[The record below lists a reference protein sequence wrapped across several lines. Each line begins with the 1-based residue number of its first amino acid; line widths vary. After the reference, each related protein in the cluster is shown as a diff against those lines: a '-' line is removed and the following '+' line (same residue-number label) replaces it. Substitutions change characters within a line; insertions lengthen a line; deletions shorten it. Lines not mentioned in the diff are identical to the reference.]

1 MQTSQLFKI
10 FSISLLLLVTS
21 ISIYAV
27 DKVIDGGGGT
37 NTLIISAVP
46 NGLSDFSSISIPGS
60 EGSEMYFEDS
70 SSNRIT
76 FKNFLSWTGEM
87 KWDGYITANNKT
99 YRFVSD
105 NRYDLTPFSGA
116 YGSVYA
122 FVYENPANMIEI
134 VLPDTGKW
142 LPQYRMSS
150 YKGFEFDG
158 QEIFTIYGGAGNEAI
173 FGGYKGDTIL
183 GGAGNDYICGG
194 DGADSIDAGDGDD
207 VVYTSVA
214 GLTEDSSING
224 GLGLNTLVFATPG
237 ESGCWDNESYS
248 AVSFNL
254 SSELGNA
261 SNFINIGGGSS
272 NDTLTGDAN
281 ANVIIGAGGDDTLN
295 GGAGNDTI
303 YGDSHLSDSSG
314 TTYGIRSY
322 NLTEG
327 NDTISGGD
335 GDDTIFGDD
344 GDDVIDGGA
353 GNDTISSGLGND
365 IIIITSSTNSD
376 TLTDFT
382 DGTDAIGFDNSLNVG
397 NLTFVANGN
406 DTQIKNGD
414 NILLTLSGITSSLIS
429 ASDFQSSTTSNQTI
443 NGTSGDDILIGGAG
457 DDTFN
462 GGAGSD
468 TLIGWAGDDT
478 INIASKS
485 GSWTDNINGGSGT
498 NVLNISYVSNG
509 LSDFIISSIPTTNS
523 NISLTDV
530 NGGVINFSNI
540 LDYTYTSGAAG
551 YWDGSITANS
561 KVYNFVSDMRGD
573 KTPFSGAYGSV
584 QAFVYENPANTVEIV
599 LPENGKWLPQY
610 RMSSYKEYA
619 FDGQEAFTIYGSSGS
634 EVIFG
639 GYKADTITG
648 GAGNDFIFGGD
659 GADSI
664 DAGDGDDVVYT
675 SVAGLTEDTSINGGS
690 GSNTLVFDKPGESG
704 GWDNESYAAITF
716 NLSSDLANASNFIN
730 IGGGSSNDTLTGDDN
745 ANVIIGAGGDDTLNG
760 GAGNDTIYGD
770 DHLSDSSGTIYGI
783 RSYGITDGD
792 DTISGGDGD
801 DTIYG
806 DDGDDIID
814 GGAGNDT
821 ISSGSGSDTIII
833 TSSSNSDTL
842 TDFTDGTD
850 AIGFDNSLN
859 VGNLTFVA
867 NGNDTQIKNG
877 DNILLTLSGI
887 TSSLISASDFQSS
900 TTSNQTING
909 TSGDDILIGG
919 AGDDTFNG
927 GAGSDTLIGWAGDDT
942 INIASKSGSW
952 TDNINGGSGTNV
964 LNISYV
970 SNGLSDFIISSI
982 PTTNS
987 NISLTDVNGGVIN
1000 FSNILD
1006 YTYTSGAAGYWDGSI
1021 TANSKVYNFVSDMRG
1036 DKTPFSGAYGSVQA
1050 FVYENPANTVE
1061 IVLPENGKWLPQYRM
1076 SSYKEYAFDG
1086 QEAFTI
1092 YGSSG
1097 SEVIFG
1103 GYKAD
1108 TITGG
1113 AGNDFIFGGDGAD
1126 SIDAGDGDD
1135 VVYTSVAGLTED
1147 TSINGGSGSN
1157 TLVFDK
1163 PGESGGW
1170 DNESYAAITF
1180 NLSSD
1185 LANASNFI
1193 NIGGG
1198 SSNDTLTGDDNANV
1212 IIGAGGDDT
1221 LNGGGG
1227 NDIIYGDDHLSDS
1240 SGTTYG
1246 IRSYG
1251 ITDGDDTISG
1261 GAGDD
1266 TLYGDGGDDTLDGGA
1281 GADTYTGGAGIDVFT
1296 IKANNGGTSISG
1308 ADAVT
1313 DFDDGTDLIGMSGL
1327 EYSQLTIEQGTGDYA
1342 NHVVVK
1348 KTDTG
1353 EFLVIIQN
1361 TSISSIS
1368 NADFS
1373 AI

>member
-1 MQTSQLFKI
+1 MQTSQLFKL
-10 FSISLLLLVTS
+10 FSISLLLLIRS
-21 ISIYAV
+21 IPAFAV
-27 DKVIDGGGGT
+27 DKVIDGGGGS

-70 SSNRIT
+70 SSNKIT

-87 KWDGYITANNKT
+87 KWDGYITANSKT

-122 FVYENPANMIEI
+122 FVYENPANTVEI
-134 VLPDTGKW
+134 VLPDNGKW

-158 QEIFTIYGGAGNEAI
+158 QETFTIYGGAGNEAI

-183 GGAGNDYICGG
+183 GGSGNDYICGG

-207 VVYTSVA
+207 VIYTSKA

-224 GLGLNTLVFATPG
+224 GLGSNTLVFATPG
-237 ESGCWDNESYS
+237 EAGCWDNESYG
-248 AVSFNL
+248 AISFNL
-254 SSELGNA
+254 SSELSNATSFLNIGGGGNNDTLTGDDNDNVIIGAGGNDTLNGGGGNDTIYGDDHLNDSSGTIYGIRSYGITDGNDTISGGDGDDVIYGDGGDDILDGGAGNDTISSGSGSDTIIITSSTNSDILTDFTDGTDAIGFDNSLNVGNLTFVASGNDTQIKNGSDILLTLTGLSSSSISAIDFQSTNTSNQTINGTSGDDVLIGGAGDDTFNGGAGSDTLIGWGGDDIFNIATKSGTWIDTINGGSGTNVLNISYVSNGLSDFVTRSIPTSEGSSMSLVDANGGTINFKDILSWTGEMKWDGYITANSKTYRFVSDNRYDLTPFSGAYGSVYAFVYESPSNTVEIVLPDTGKWLPQYRMNSYKGFEFNGQETFTIFGSSGNDVIFGGYKADTITAGAGNDYIFGGDGADSIDAGDGDDVIYTSVAGLTEDTSINGGSGSNTLVFDKPGESGGWDNASYAAITFNLSSGLANA

-272 NDTLTGDAN
+272 NDTLIGDDN

-295 GGAGNDTI
+295 GGGGNDTI

-335 GDDTIFGDD
+335 GDDTIF
-344 GDDVIDGGA
+344 
-353 GNDTISSGLGND
+353 
-365 IIIITSSTNSD
+365 
-376 TLTDFT
+376 
-382 DGTDAIGFDNSLNVG
+382 
-397 NLTFVANGN
+397 
-406 DTQIKNGD
+406 
-414 NILLTLSGITSSLIS
+414 
-429 ASDFQSSTTSNQTI
+429 
-443 NGTSGDDILIGGAG
+443 
-457 DDTFN
+457 
-462 GGAGSD
+462 
-468 TLIGWAGDDT
+468 
-478 INIASKS
+478 
-485 GSWTDNINGGSGT
+485 
-498 NVLNISYVSNG
+498 
-509 LSDFIISSIPTTNS
+509 
-523 NISLTDV
+523 
-530 NGGVINFSNI
+530 
-540 LDYTYTSGAAG
+540 
-551 YWDGSITANS
+551 
-561 KVYNFVSDMRGD
+561 
-573 KTPFSGAYGSV
+573 
-584 QAFVYENPANTVEIV
+584 
-599 LPENGKWLPQY
+599 
-610 RMSSYKEYA
+610 
-619 FDGQEAFTIYGSSGS
+619 
-634 EVIFG
+634 
-639 GYKADTITG
+639 
-648 GAGNDFIFGGD
+648 
-659 GADSI
+659 
-664 DAGDGDDVVYT
+664 
-675 SVAGLTEDTSINGGS
+675 
-690 GSNTLVFDKPGESG
+690 
-704 GWDNESYAAITF
+704 
-716 NLSSDLANASNFIN
+716 
-730 IGGGSSNDTLTGDDN
+730 
-745 ANVIIGAGGDDTLNG
+745 
-760 GAGNDTIYGD
+760 
-770 DHLSDSSGTIYGI
+770 
-783 RSYGITDGD
+783 
-792 DTISGGDGD
+792 
-801 DTIYG
+801 G

-877 DNILLTLSGI
+877 SDILLTLSGI
-887 TSSLISASDFQSS
+887 STSSISAIDFQSTNS
-900 TTSNQTING
+900 TDQTING

-942 INIASKSGSW
+942 FNIASKSGNY
-952 TDNINGGSGTNV
+952 TDDITGGSGTNV

-970 SNGLSDFIISSI
+970 SNGLSDFVTRSI
-982 PTTNS
+982 PTS
-987 NISLTDVNGGVIN
+987 DDSSMSFIDANGGTIN
-1000 FSNILD
+1000 FKDILSW
-1006 YTYTSGAAGYWDGSI
+1006 TGEMKWDGYI
-1021 TANSKVYNFVSDMRG
+1021 TANSKTYRFVSDNRY
-1036 DKTPFSGAYGSVQA
+1036 DLSPFSGAYGSVYA
-1050 FVYENPANTVE
+1050 FVYESPSNTVE
-1061 IVLPENGKWLPQYRM
+1061 IVLPDTGKWLPQYRM
-1076 SSYKEYAFDG
+1076 SSYKGFEFDG
-1086 QEAFTI
+1086 QETFTI
-1092 YGSSG
+1092 FGSSG
-1097 SEVIFG
+1097 NDVIFG
-1103 GYKAD
+1103 GYKVD

-1113 AGNDFIFGGDGAD
+1113 AGNDFICGGDGAD

-1135 VVYTSVAGLTED
+1135 VIYSSVASLSED
-1147 TSINGGSGSN
+1147 SIINGGSGSN
-1157 TLVFDK
+1157 TLVFAT
-1163 PGESGGW
+1163 PGESGCW
-1170 DNESYAAITF
+1170 TNESINSSVTF
-1180 NLSSD
+1180 NLASD
-1185 LANASNFI
+1185 LSNASNF
-1193 NIGGG
+1193 NNLGAGNN
-1198 SSNDTLTGDDNANV
+1198 NDNLTGDDNANV

-1266 TLYGDGGDDTLDGGA
+1266 TIYGDGGDDTLDGGA
-1281 GADTYTGGAGIDVFT
+1281 GADAYTGGAGIDVFT
-1296 IKANNGGTSISG
+1296 IKANNGGASISG
-1308 ADAVT
+1308 ADVVT

-1361 TSISSIS
+1361 TSLSSIS